1 MPPWV
6 EYIYLDKSTSEI
18 SEPRYSRIS
27 IYCAMIY
34 LTDCGLSLLAEI
46 TRMLALDGD
55 PRIDP
60 NRKLFSPYSDRGQVT
75 LSSWWK
81 SVGRFIFL
89 GTLAAATLLGLLT
102 PGLGIAIFGWP
113 SHAACGNETSF
124 MELLAPGSHNGESR
138 NTPPSQSC
146 GFD

>member
-1 MPPWV
+1 
-6 EYIYLDKSTSEI
+6 
-18 SEPRYSRIS
+18 
-27 IYCAMIY
+27 MIY

-75 LSSWWK
+75 LLSWWK

-113 SHAACGNETSF
+113 SHAAWQRDIFHGIVGSRFSQRRIEEQTAVTKLWLR
-124 MELLAPGSHNGESR
+124 LLCLP
-138 NTPPSQSC
+138 
-146 GFD
+146 